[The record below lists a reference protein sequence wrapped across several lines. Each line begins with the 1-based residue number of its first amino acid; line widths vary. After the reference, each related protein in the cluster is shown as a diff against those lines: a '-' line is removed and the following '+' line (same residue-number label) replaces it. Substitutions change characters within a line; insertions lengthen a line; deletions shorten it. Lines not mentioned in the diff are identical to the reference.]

1 MEIDTTPTANNNKAI
16 KTGIERM
23 IELGRELLQMSNRLE
38 KKYANV
44 NDEIIA
50 QNRKMMEVCYLSLR
64 NFLFLIEFDFYLNF
78 IFRKHSVY

>member
-50 QNRKMMEVCYLSLR
+50 QNRKMMEVCCLSLG
-64 NFLFLIEFDFYLNF
+64 NVLFLIEFDFYFNF

>member
-44 NDEIIA
+44 NEEIIA
-50 QNRKMMEVCYLSLR
+50 QNRKMMEVC
-64 NFLFLIEFDFYLNF
+64 LISLNF
-78 IFRKHSVY
+78 YHFY